1 MEVNKDEL
9 SVDFYVNYKNKL
21 QECLNKLEQSKLIEL
36 FNIIQLE
43 IPNVQFSTN
52 KNGYFIDIKQLPSN
66 LIEIL
71 ETKCND
77 YMTTKDQ

>member
-1 MEVNKDEL
+1 MSGFIILTHYEFL
-9 SVDFYVNYKNKL
+9 ANYCDGAYL
-21 QECLNKLEQSKLIEL
+21 CLNKLEQSKLIEL